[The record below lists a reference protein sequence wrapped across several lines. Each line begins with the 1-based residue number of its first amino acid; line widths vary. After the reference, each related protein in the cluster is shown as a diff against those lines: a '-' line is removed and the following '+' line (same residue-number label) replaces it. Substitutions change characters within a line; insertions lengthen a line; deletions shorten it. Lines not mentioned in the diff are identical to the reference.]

1 MYSLFER
8 TEEGYEFEIEDFR
21 HNSEEMVFKCF
32 ADKGE
37 IRRADF
43 ENAEEMFDE
52 YYNELDYDYGDYYF
66 QKFCRAKWLKTV
78 HCAGCRGNTKCE
90 FFRGSYYNCTELH
103 NLYDMV
109 EKETPYYKIYM
120 LKTDF
125 ELFKTFSIGD
135 SSMPEIFYAEE
146 LFPSWFGF
154 EEGKVDYNYMLLKL
168 CGKVNGKAR
177 YVIKEIK

>member
-1 MYSLFER
+1 M
-8 TEEGYEFEIEDFR
+8 
-21 HNSEEMVFKCF
+21 
-32 ADKGE
+32 
-37 IRRADF
+37 
-43 ENAEEMFDE
+43 
-52 YYNELDYDYGDYYF
+52 
-66 QKFCRAKWLKTV
+66 
-78 HCAGCRGNTKCE
+78 E
-90 FFRGSYYNCTELH
+90 FFRGSYYNCQELH
-103 NLYDMV
+103 SL
-109 EKETPYYKIYM
+109 YKILEEEEPYAKIHI

-177 YVIKEIK
+177 YIIKETK